1 MRFFGYEENSEKL
14 IKLREATFD
23 GSLQELDELIDFLE
37 NVREEHSKAAEKT
50 EICHSHFQDWSSE
63 WKKKDSDFI
72 VVTRFNK
79 NK

>member
-37 NVREEHSKAAEKT
+37 NVREEHSKAAEKKRYV
-50 EICHSHFQDWSSE
+50 IRISRIGAVSGRR
-63 WKKKDSDFI
+63 KI
-72 VVTRFNK
+72 RILL
-79 NK
+79 